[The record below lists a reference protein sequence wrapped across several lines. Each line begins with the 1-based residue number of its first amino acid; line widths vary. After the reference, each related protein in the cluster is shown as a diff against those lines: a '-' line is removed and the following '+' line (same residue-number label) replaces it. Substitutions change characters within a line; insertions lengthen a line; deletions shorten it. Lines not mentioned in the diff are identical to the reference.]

1 MSDDSHELAAAAAAG
16 DAHAVEALLER
27 HLPGLRAFVRL
38 RAGPEI
44 RAHES
49 SSDIVQS
56 TCREVLQNIERF
68 QHPSEAA
75 FKQWLYTTALRKIM
89 NRAEYWRAEKRNA
102 ARRETLPNETDQA
115 RLLRTYSSFTS
126 PSHALVVREEIERV
140 ERAFESLS
148 EEQREIVTLAH
159 VVGLSRGEI
168 ARQLNKSEGA
178 VRVSLHRALAR
189 LSEILDPG

>member
-1 MSDDSHELAAAAAAG
+1 MQDDSRDLAEAAAAG
-16 DAHAVEALLER
+16 DASAVEALLER

-56 TCREVLQNIERF
+56 TCREVLQNLERF
-68 QHPSEAA
+68 RHPSESA

-102 ARRETLPNETDQA
+102 ARRESLPTEMDQA
-115 RLLRTYSSFTS
+115 RLLQTYSSFSS
-126 PSHALVVREEIERV
+126 PSRALIVREEIERV

-148 EEQREIVTLAH
+148 DEQREIVTMAH
-159 VVGLSRGEI
+159 VLGLSRGEI
-168 ARQLNKSEGA
+168 AIQLNKTEGS

-189 LSEILDPG
+189 LSELLDAT